1 MSYKCPYDGVF
12 CEKQKQRQK
21 EWREAVE
28 YMAEN
33 RINHVFLTSASMFD
47 NCPEKH
53 IEQCERYRDYVYKE
67 AQGKTK

>member
-1 MSYKCPYDGVF
+1 MSYKCPYDGAF

-53 IEQCERYRDYVYKE
+53 IEQCERYLKYCFMKNNE
-67 AQGKTK
+67 KQK